1 MPDFTAIMFGVIA
14 IVDEFSLPLATLI
27 ASLGGGPEHPP
38 SFLDAVAS
46 HSWYVKDSGA
56 AIE

>member
-1 MPDFTAIMFGVIA
+1 MPDFPAIMFGVIA

-27 ASLGGGPEHPP
+27 ASLGGGSGHRP
-38 SFLDAVAS
+38 SFLGAVGS
-46 HSWYVKDSGA
+46 HSWYAKDSGA